1 MGEGFERYQH
11 VLDLL
16 VAIISCSSGVEKDEA
31 GAACGLYALD
41 AGKKGVAVRFMK
53 NGDPRM
59 IVQDRKRVVGRAV
72 VNKNQLEERRIQ

>member
-1 MGEGFERYQH
+1 MGESFERFQH

-16 VAIISCSSGVEKDEA
+16 VVIISCSSGVEKDEA

-53 NGDPRM
+53 TA
-59 IVQDRKRVVGRAV
+59 I
-72 VNKNQLEERRIQ
+72 RR